1 MTADE
6 ITLDELDTRLAQT
19 AAALLKSILQAA
31 RCRAADSEA
40 DFISNLQAC
49 RLTITAAGPQIT
61 IEVTAPFKGITMLL
75 YGGTFEEPG
84 ALLQ

>member
-1 MTADE
+1 MTDQ
-6 ITLDELDTRLAQT
+6 ITLDELDTRLAVT

-31 RCRAADSEA
+31 RCRAVDDSEA
-40 DFISNLQAC
+40 DFINNLTAA
-49 RLTITAAGPQIT
+49 RLVITATGPQIT
-61 IEVTAPFKGITMLL
+61 IEVTAPFKGSTMLL